1 MISLTTKPLTAY
13 NIGDEVK
20 TPIRSD
26 WYNSIFSK
34 DEKMEKSTTFIAS
47 FLNYS
52 LPPYTK
58 TLYPRIYF
66 RLKTTDIDN

>member
-52 LPPYTK
+52 LPPYIQILHRT
-58 TLYPRIYF
+58 IYF
-66 RLKTTDIDN
+66 RVKTTDIEN